1 MKKTILSILISVLL
15 ITSFAAC
22 RNGDAETAGTTVPE
36 DTSAE
41 SAAEISSAPQT
52 IEKTLDGVT
61 LKVYIENPKVKSGGE
76 VHITATVTNNSG
88 KDIIST
94 LPIYNQQHYEI
105 RTKILTQG
113 GKAFYDKDYPVEMT
127 EDATRQ
133 FIIRSGESYVQD
145 MYLVAAEMDSGM
157 SSAADA
163 VPYGAG
169 TCAGTSTF
177 KWAGSHGAEAS
188 LTGSG
193 AREIAGR
200 VYCTPTR
207 RYNFSGRFCD
217 SLL

>member
-1 MKKTILSILISVLL
+1 MKKAILSILISVLL

-36 DTSAE
+36 NTSAE

-61 LKVYIENPKVKSGGE
+61 LKVYIENPKVKPGGE

-105 RTKILTQG
+105 RTKILTQD

-127 EDATRQ
+127 EDATRR

-145 MYLVAAEMDSGM
+145 MYLVAAEMNSGM
-157 SSAADA
+157 SSIADA

-169 TCAGTSTF
+169 KCTGTSTF
-177 KWAGSHGAEAS
+177 KWDGSNGAEKS
-188 LTGSG
+188 LAVSFGI
-193 AREIAGR
+193 EIA
-200 VYCTPTR
+200 
-207 RYNFSGRFCD
+207 
-217 SLL
+217 

>member
-1 MKKTILSILISVLL
+1 MKKAILSILISVLL
-15 ITSFAAC
+15 ITSFSAC

-36 DTSAE
+36 NTSAE

-61 LKVYIENPKVKSGGE
+61 LKVCIENSKVKPGGE

-105 RTKILTQG
+105 RTKILTQD

-169 TCAGTSTF
+169 KCAGTSTF
-177 KWAGSHGAEAS
+177 KWDGSNSAEKS
-188 LTGSG
+188 LTVSFEI
-193 AREIAGR
+193 EIA
-200 VYCTPTR
+200 
-207 RYNFSGRFCD
+207 
-217 SLL
+217 

>member
-15 ITSFAAC
+15 ITSFSAC

-41 SAAEISSAPQT
+41 STAEISSAPQT

-88 KDIIST
+88 KDIVST

-105 RTKILTQG
+105 RTKILTQD
-113 GKAFYDKDYPVEMT
+113 GKAFYDKDYPIEMT

-133 FIIRSGESYVQD
+133 FIVKSGESYVQD
-145 MYLVAAEMDSGM
+145 MYLVAAEMNSGM
-157 SSAADA
+157 SGTADA

-169 TCAGTSTF
+169 KCAGISTF
-177 KWAGSHGAEAS
+177 KWNGGNGAEKS
-188 LTGSG
+188 LTVSFEI
-193 AREIAGR
+193 EIA
-200 VYCTPTR
+200 
-207 RYNFSGRFCD
+207 
-217 SLL
+217 

>member
-1 MKKTILSILISVLL
+1 MNAIFKGNRARNKYQARRRKLYEKSNNYINIGSAL

-36 DTSAE
+36 NTTAE
-41 SAAEISSAPQT
+41 STAEISSAPQT

-76 VHITATVTNNSG
+76 VHVTATVTNNSG

-127 EDATRQ
+127 EDATRR

-157 SSAADA
+157 SGTADA

-169 TCAGTSTF
+169 KCVGTSTF
-177 KWAGSHGAEAS
+177 KWDGSNGAEKS
-188 LTGSG
+188 LTVSFEI
-193 AREIAGR
+193 EIA
-200 VYCTPTR
+200 
-207 RYNFSGRFCD
+207 
-217 SLL
+217 

>member
-15 ITSFAAC
+15 ITSFSAC

-36 DTSAE
+36 NTTAE
-41 SAAEISSAPQT
+41 STAEISSAPQT

-105 RTKILTQG
+105 RTKILTQD
-113 GKAFYDKDYPVEMT
+113 GKAFYDKDYPIEMT

-145 MYLVAAEMDSGM
+145 MYLVAAEMNSGM
-157 SSAADA
+157 SGTADA
-163 VPYGAG
+163 VTYGAG
-169 TCAGTSTF
+169 KCAGTSTF
-177 KWAGSHGAEAS
+177 KWDGSNGAEKS
-188 LTGSG
+188 LTVSFEI
-193 AREIAGR
+193 EIA
-200 VYCTPTR
+200 
-207 RYNFSGRFCD
+207 
-217 SLL
+217 

>member
-1 MKKTILSILISVLL
+1 MPGGESYMKKAIIILISVLL

-105 RTKILTQG
+105 RTKIPTQG
-113 GKAFYDKDYPVEMT
+113 GKAFYDKDYPIEVT

-133 FIIRSGESYVQD
+133 FIIRSGDSYVQD

-169 TCAGTSTF
+169 KCAGTSTF
-177 KWAGSHGAEAS
+177 KWDGSNGAEKS
-188 LTGSG
+188 LTVSFEI
-193 AREIAGR
+193 EIA
-200 VYCTPTR
+200 
-207 RYNFSGRFCD
+207 
-217 SLL
+217 

>member
-1 MKKTILSILISVLL
+1 ML
-15 ITSFAAC
+15 ITSFSAC

-76 VHITATVTNNSG
+76 VHVTATVTNNSG
-88 KDIIST
+88 KDIVST
-94 LPIYNQQHYEI
+94 LPIYNWQHYEI
-105 RTKILTQG
+105 RTKILTQD
-113 GKAFYDKDYPVEMT
+113 GKAFYDKDYPIEVT

-157 SSAADA
+157 SGAADA

-169 TCAGTSTF
+169 KCAGTSTF
-177 KWAGSHGAEAS
+177 KWDGSNGAEKS
-188 LTGSG
+188 LTVSFEI
-193 AREIAGR
+193 EIA
-200 VYCTPTR
+200 
-207 RYNFSGRFCD
+207 
-217 SLL
+217 

>member
-36 DTSAE
+36 NTTAE
-41 SAAEISSAPQT
+41 STAEISSAPQT

-94 LPIYNQQHYEI
+94 LPIYNQQHYEM
-105 RTKILTQG
+105 RTKILTQD
-113 GKAFYDKDYPVEMT
+113 GKAFYDKDYPIEVT

-157 SSAADA
+157 SGTANA
-163 VPYGAG
+163 VSYGAG
-169 TCAGTSTF
+169 KCAGTSTF
-177 KWAGSHGAEAS
+177 KWDGSNGAEKS
-188 LTGSG
+188 LTVSFEI
-193 AREIAGR
+193 EIA
-200 VYCTPTR
+200 
-207 RYNFSGRFCD
+207 
-217 SLL
+217 

>member
-1 MKKTILSILISVLL
+1 MKKAILSILISVLL
-15 ITSFAAC
+15 ITSFSAC

-36 DTSAE
+36 NTTAE
-41 SAAEISSAPQT
+41 STAEISSAPQT

-61 LKVYIENPKVKSGGE
+61 LKVYIENPKVNPGGE

-113 GKAFYDKDYPVEMT
+113 GKAFYDKDYPIEVT
-127 EDATRQ
+127 EDAERKFTVK
-133 FIIRSGESYVQD
+133 SGESYVQD

-163 VPYGAG
+163 VLYGAG
-169 TCAGTSTF
+169 KCAGTSTF
-177 KWAGSHGAEAS
+177 KWDGSKGAEKS
-188 LTGSG
+188 LTVSFEI
-193 AREIAGR
+193 EIA
-200 VYCTPTR
+200 
-207 RYNFSGRFCD
+207 
-217 SLL
+217 

>member
-1 MKKTILSILISVLL
+1 MKKTILSILISALL
-15 ITSFAAC
+15 ITSFSAC

-36 DTSAE
+36 NTTAE
-41 SAAEISSAPQT
+41 STAEISSAPQT
-52 IEKTLDGVT
+52 IKKTLDGVT

-127 EDATRQ
+127 EDATRR

-169 TCAGTSTF
+169 KCAGTSTF
-177 KWAGSHGAEAS
+177 KWDGNNGAEKS
-188 LTGSG
+188 LTVSFEI
-193 AREIAGR
+193 EIA
-200 VYCTPTR
+200 
-207 RYNFSGRFCD
+207 
-217 SLL
+217 

>member
-36 DTSAE
+36 NTTAE
-41 SAAEISSAPQT
+41 STDEISSAPQT

-127 EDATRQ
+127 EDATRR

-157 SSAADA
+157 SSTADA

-169 TCAGTSTF
+169 KCAGTSIF
-177 KWAGSHGAEAS
+177 KWDGGNGAEKS
-188 LTGSG
+188 LTVSFEI
-193 AREIAGR
+193 EIA
-200 VYCTPTR
+200 
-207 RYNFSGRFCD
+207 
-217 SLL
+217 

>member
-1 MKKTILSILISVLL
+1 MKKTILSLISVLL
-15 ITSFAAC
+15 ITSFSAC

-36 DTSAE
+36 NTTAE
-41 SAAEISSAPQT
+41 STAEISSAPQT

-105 RTKILTQG
+105 RTKILTQD
-113 GKAFYDKDYPVEMT
+113 GKAFYDKDYPVEVT

-133 FIIRSGESYVQD
+133 FIVKSGESYVQD
-145 MYLVAAEMDSGM
+145 MYLVAAEMNSGM
-157 SSAADA
+157 SGTADA

-169 TCAGTSTF
+169 KCAGTSTF
-177 KWAGSHGAEAS
+177 KWDGSNGAEKS
-188 LTGSG
+188 LTVSFEI
-193 AREIAGR
+193 EIA
-200 VYCTPTR
+200 
-207 RYNFSGRFCD
+207 
-217 SLL
+217 

>member
-15 ITSFAAC
+15 ITSFSAC
-22 RNGDAETAGTTVPE
+22 RNGDAETAGTTVPKN
-36 DTSAE
+36 TTAE
-41 SAAEISSAPQT
+41 STDEISSAPQT

-61 LKVYIENPKVKSGGE
+61 LKVYIENPKVKPGGE

-105 RTKILTQG
+105 RTKILTQD
-113 GKAFYDKDYPVEMT
+113 GKAFYDKDYPVEVT

-169 TCAGTSTF
+169 KCAGTSTF
-177 KWAGSHGAEAS
+177 KWDGSNGAEKS
-188 LTGSG
+188 LTVSF
-193 AREIAGR
+193 EIEI
-200 VYCTPTR
+200 V
-207 RYNFSGRFCD
+207 
-217 SLL
+217 

>member
-15 ITSFAAC
+15 ITSFSAC

-36 DTSAE
+36 NTTAE
-41 SAAEISSAPQT
+41 STAEISSAPQT

-105 RTKILTQG
+105 RTKILTQD
-113 GKAFYDKDYPVEMT
+113 GKAFYDKKYPVEVT
-127 EDATRQ
+127 EDAERKLTVK
-133 FIIRSGESYVQD
+133 SGESYVQD
-145 MYLVAAEMDSGM
+145 MYLVAAEMNSGM
-157 SSAADA
+157 SGTANA

-169 TCAGTSTF
+169 KCAGTSTF
-177 KWAGSHGAEAS
+177 KWDGSNGAEKS
-188 LTGSG
+188 LAVSFEI
-193 AREIAGR
+193 EIA
-200 VYCTPTR
+200 
-207 RYNFSGRFCD
+207 
-217 SLL
+217 

>member
-1 MKKTILSILISVLL
+1 MKTAILSILISVLL
-15 ITSFAAC
+15 ITSFSAC

-36 DTSAE
+36 NTTAE
-41 SAAEISSAPQT
+41 STAEISSAPQT

-105 RTKILTQG
+105 RIKILTQD
-113 GKAFYDKDYPVEMT
+113 GKAFYDKDYPIEVT

-157 SSAADA
+157 SGTADA

-169 TCAGTSTF
+169 KCAGTSTF
-177 KWAGSHGAEAS
+177 KWDGSNGAEKS
-188 LTGSG
+188 LTVSFEI
-193 AREIAGR
+193 EIA
-200 VYCTPTR
+200 
-207 RYNFSGRFCD
+207 
-217 SLL
+217 

>member
-1 MKKTILSILISVLL
+1 MKKAILSILISVLL
-15 ITSFAAC
+15 ITSFSAC

-36 DTSAE
+36 NTTAE
-41 SAAEISSAPQT
+41 STAEISSALQT

-127 EDATRQ
+127 EDATRR
-133 FIIRSGESYVQD
+133 FIIKSGESYVQD
-145 MYLVAAEMDSGM
+145 MYLVSAEMDSGM
-157 SSAADA
+157 SGTANA

-169 TCAGTSTF
+169 KCAGTSTF
-177 KWAGSHGAEAS
+177 KWDGSNGAEKS
-188 LTGSG
+188 LTVSFEI
-193 AREIAGR
+193 EIA
-200 VYCTPTR
+200 
-207 RYNFSGRFCD
+207 
-217 SLL
+217 

>member
-15 ITSFAAC
+15 ITSFSAC

-36 DTSAE
+36 NTTAE
-41 SAAEISSAPQT
+41 STAEISSAPQT

-105 RTKILTQG
+105 RTKILTQD
-113 GKAFYDKDYPVEMT
+113 GKAFYDKDYPVEVT

-133 FIIRSGESYVQD
+133 FIVKSGESYVQD
-145 MYLVAAEMDSGM
+145 MYLVAAEMNSGM
-157 SSAADA
+157 SGTADA

-169 TCAGTSTF
+169 KCAGTSTF
-177 KWAGSHGAEAS
+177 KWDGSNGAEKS
-188 LTGSG
+188 LTVSFEI
-193 AREIAGR
+193 EIA
-200 VYCTPTR
+200 
-207 RYNFSGRFCD
+207 
-217 SLL
+217 

>member
-36 DTSAE
+36 NTTAE
-41 SAAEISSAPQT
+41 STAEISSAPQT

-76 VHITATVTNNSG
+76 VHIAATVTNNSG

-105 RTKILTQG
+105 LTKILTQG
-113 GKAFYDKDYPVEMT
+113 GKAFYDKDYPIEVT

-145 MYLVAAEMDSGM
+145 MYLVAAEMYSGM
-157 SSAADA
+157 SSAVDA

-169 TCAGTSTF
+169 KCAGTSTF
-177 KWAGSHGAEAS
+177 KWDGSNGAEKS
-188 LTGSG
+188 LTVSFEI
-193 AREIAGR
+193 EIA
-200 VYCTPTR
+200 
-207 RYNFSGRFCD
+207 
-217 SLL
+217 

>member
-15 ITSFAAC
+15 ITSFSAC

-36 DTSAE
+36 NTTAE
-41 SAAEISSAPQT
+41 STAEISSAPQT

-105 RTKILTQG
+105 RTKILTQD
-113 GKAFYDKDYPVEMT
+113 GKAFYDKDYPIEVT

-133 FIIRSGESYVQD
+133 FIVKSGESYVQD

-157 SSAADA
+157 SGTANA
-163 VPYGAG
+163 VSYGAG
-169 TCAGTSTF
+169 KCTGTSTF
-177 KWAGSHGAEAS
+177 KWDGGNGAEKS
-188 LTGSG
+188 LTVSFEI
-193 AREIAGR
+193 EIA
-200 VYCTPTR
+200 
-207 RYNFSGRFCD
+207 
-217 SLL
+217 

>member
-15 ITSFAAC
+15 ITSFSAC

-36 DTSAE
+36 NTTAE

-61 LKVYIENPKVKSGGE
+61 LKVCIENSKVKSGGE

-88 KDIIST
+88 KDIVST
-94 LPIYNQQHYEI
+94 LPIYNRQHYEI
-105 RTKILTQG
+105 RTKILTQD
-113 GKAFYDKDYPVEMT
+113 GKAFYDKDYPIEVT

-133 FIIRSGESYVQD
+133 FIVKSGESYVQD

-169 TCAGTSTF
+169 KCAGTSTF
-177 KWAGSHGAEAS
+177 KWDGSNGAEKS
-188 LTGSG
+188 LTVSFEI
-193 AREIAGR
+193 EIA
-200 VYCTPTR
+200 
-207 RYNFSGRFCD
+207 
-217 SLL
+217 

>member
-1 MKKTILSILISVLL
+1 MKKAIIILISVLL

-36 DTSAE
+36 NTTAE
-41 SAAEISSAPQT
+41 STAEISSAPQT

-105 RTKILTQG
+105 RTKILTQD
-113 GKAFYDKDYPVEMT
+113 GKAFYDKKYPVEVT
-127 EDATRQ
+127 EDAERKFTVK
-133 FIIRSGESYVQD
+133 SGESYVQD
-145 MYLVAAEMDSGM
+145 MYLVAAEMYSGM
-157 SSAADA
+157 SSAVDA

-169 TCAGTSTF
+169 KCAGTSTF
-177 KWAGSHGAEAS
+177 KWDGSKGAEKL
-188 LTGSG
+188 LTVSFGV
-193 AREIAGR
+193 EIA
-200 VYCTPTR
+200 
-207 RYNFSGRFCD
+207 
-217 SLL
+217 

>member
-15 ITSFAAC
+15 ITSFSAC

-36 DTSAE
+36 NTTAE
-41 SAAEISSAPQT
+41 STDEISSAPQT

-76 VHITATVTNNSG
+76 VHITATVANNSE

-94 LPIYNQQHYEI
+94 LPIYNRQHYEI
-105 RTKILTQG
+105 RTKLLTQG
-113 GKAFYDKDYPVEMT
+113 GKAFYDKDYPIEVT

-169 TCAGTSTF
+169 KCAGTSTF
-177 KWAGSHGAEAS
+177 KWDGSNGAEKS
-188 LTGSG
+188 LTVSFEI
-193 AREIAGR
+193 EIA
-200 VYCTPTR
+200 
-207 RYNFSGRFCD
+207 
-217 SLL
+217 

>member
-15 ITSFAAC
+15 ITSFSAC

-36 DTSAE
+36 NTTAE
-41 SAAEISSAPQT
+41 STAEISSAPQT

-94 LPIYNQQHYEI
+94 LPIYNQQHYAI

-113 GKAFYDKDYPVEMT
+113 GKAFYDKDYPVEVT

-169 TCAGTSTF
+169 KCAGTSTF
-177 KWAGSHGAEAS
+177 KWDGSNGAEKS
-188 LTGSG
+188 LTVSFEI
-193 AREIAGR
+193 EIA
-200 VYCTPTR
+200 
-207 RYNFSGRFCD
+207 
-217 SLL
+217 

>member
-36 DTSAE
+36 NTSAE
-41 SAAEISSAPQT
+41 STAKMSPALQT

-105 RTKILTQG
+105 RTKILTQD

-157 SSAADA
+157 SGTADA

-169 TCAGTSTF
+169 KCAGTSTF
-177 KWAGSHGAEAS
+177 KWDGSDGAEKS
-188 LTGSG
+188 LTVSFEI
-193 AREIAGR
+193 EIA
-200 VYCTPTR
+200 
-207 RYNFSGRFCD
+207 
-217 SLL
+217 